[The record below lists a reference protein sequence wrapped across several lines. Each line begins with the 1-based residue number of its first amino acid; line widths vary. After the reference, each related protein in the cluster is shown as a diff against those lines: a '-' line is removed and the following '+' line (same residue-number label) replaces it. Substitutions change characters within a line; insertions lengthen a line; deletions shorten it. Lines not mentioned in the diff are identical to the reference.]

1 MHPKWW
7 FFNMY
12 DMADAA
18 EELQLNS
25 FFILINLHTTS
36 GYFHGQ
42 PRVRGVL
49 LVERAGK
56 LT

>member
-12 DMADAA
+12 KMAAA

-25 FFILINLHTTS
+25 FLILINLHTAS
-36 GYFHGQ
+36 NYFHGQ
-42 PRVRGVL
+42 PRVRGIL
-49 LVERAGK
+49 LVEKAGK